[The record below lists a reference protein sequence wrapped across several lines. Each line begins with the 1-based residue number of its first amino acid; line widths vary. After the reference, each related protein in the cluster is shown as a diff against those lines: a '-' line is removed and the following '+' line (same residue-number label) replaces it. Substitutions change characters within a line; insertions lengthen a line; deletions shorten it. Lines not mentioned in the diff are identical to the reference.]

1 MPPFPALRRKVDFD
15 ALMADGRAR
24 STPILVLR
32 TRRTGGATT
41 RIGFSTPRSLGGA
54 VQRNR
59 VRRRLRELVRERYG
73 DLGTG
78 WDLLVIARPAA
89 AQASFADLREAFA
102 TLLGRSE
109 IGR

>member
-1 MPPFPALRRKVDFD
+1 VPPFPSLRRKADFD
-15 ALMADGRAR
+15 ALMAGGTGR

-32 TRRTGGATT
+32 TMRTDGATT
-41 RIGFSTPRSLGGA
+41 RIGFSTPKALGGA

-59 VRRRLRELVRERYG
+59 VRRRLRALVRERYG
-73 DLGTG
+73 ELGTG

-89 AQASFADLREAFA
+89 AQASFADLREAFGA
-102 TLLGRSE
+102 LLGRSE